1 MDAKTRRLLKVKQ
14 PQQAVQ
20 DISIATVANQQSE
33 KEIATPKVW
42 VTSLTVPASAGLVTI
57 IPSFIALESILSIQ
71 MIVNVKTA
79 NDAWYYITVPSD
91 SVTAGLNVVFTI
103 KQADRGIYASPLGS
117 ALQSKAAK
125 LTIFY
130 K

>member
-1 MDAKTRRLLKVKQ
+1 VDAKTRRLLKVKQ

-20 DISIATVANQQSE
+20 DISIATVANRQSE

-42 VTSLTVPASAGLVTI
+42 VTSLTLPASAGLIVTI
-57 IPSFIALESILSIQ
+57 PSLIALESILSIQ
-71 MIVNVKTA
+71 MMVNVKTA
-79 NDAWYYITVPSD
+79 DANWYYISVPSD
-91 SVTAGLNVVFTI
+91 AVTSGLNIVLTV
-103 KQADRGIYASPLGS
+103 KLADRGLYASPLGS